1 MKLLIVD
8 DERLL
13 VKGLKFNFEQDG
25 YEVETASDGLEA
37 VKLAKNR
44 ITINRIKKIFS
55 SAKAAINS
63 DATETNT
70 VFPVFPSP
78 LMNERIVLV
87 KTIQRKIIKLP
98 LQPFDVPNIP
108 PR

>member
-1 MKLLIVD
+1 M
-8 DERLL
+8 
-13 VKGLKFNFEQDG
+13 LKIITKAAP
-25 YEVETASDGLEA
+25 TAKNA
-37 VKLAKNR
+37 VFFIELAVIKLAKHK
-44 ITINRIKKIFS
+44 ITINTIKNIFS
-55 SAKAAINS
+55 SAKAALNS

-70 VFPVFPSP
+70 VFPVFHSP

-87 KTIQRKIIKLP
+87 KTIQRRIIKLP